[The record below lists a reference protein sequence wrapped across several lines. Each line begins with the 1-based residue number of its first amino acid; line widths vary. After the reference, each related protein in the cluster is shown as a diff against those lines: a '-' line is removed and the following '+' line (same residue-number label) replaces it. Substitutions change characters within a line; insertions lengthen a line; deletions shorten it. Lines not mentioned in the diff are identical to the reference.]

1 MKQGVAKV
9 KERYNWPVTILLI
22 IGIVL
27 IILLPLYMAL
37 MIAIKD
43 PSDMNNILALPRKLR
58 LQNFVDAWVMTNFP
72 QKFLHCI
79 YYSDQPVLYI
89 DHKLLC
95 SVCNNQKQEKE
106 QILFR
111 YVLLL
116 YQCYVYPVPGNH
128 ASIGCTGKCVPSG

>member
-43 PSDMNNILALPRKLR
+43 PSDMNNVLALPRKLR
-58 LQNFVDAWVMTNFP
+58 CICFCSIFYIFVFRVLQF
-72 QKFLHCI
+72 
-79 YYSDQPVLYI
+79 
-89 DHKLLC
+89 
-95 SVCNNQKQEKE
+95 
-106 QILFR
+106 
-111 YVLLL
+111 
-116 YQCYVYPVPGNH
+116 
-128 ASIGCTGKCVPSG
+128 

>member
-43 PSDMNNILALPRKLR
+43 PSDMNNVLALPRKLR
-58 LQNFVDAWVMTNFP
+58 LQNFVDAWVMTDFP
-72 QKFLHCI
+72 RKFFNTAFITVINLVFTLI
-79 YYSDQPVLYI
+79 TNSFP
-89 DHKLLC
+89 
-95 SVCNNQKQEKE
+95 
-106 QILFR
+106 
-111 YVLLL
+111 
-116 YQCYVYPVPGNH
+116 P
-128 ASIGCTGKCVPSG
+128 

>member
-43 PSDMNNILALPRKLR
+43 PSDMNNILTFPTKLR
-58 LQNFVDAWVMTNFP
+58 LQNFVDAWNMTNFP
-72 QKFLHCI
+72 RKFFNTAFITVINLI
-79 YYSDQPVLYI
+79 FTLITNSFAAYAITRNRKKS
-89 DHKLLC
+89 KK
-95 SVCNNQKQEKE
+95 SEAK
-106 QILFR
+106 R
-111 YVLLL
+111 
-116 YQCYVYPVPGNH
+116 
-128 ASIGCTGKCVPSG
+128 S